1 MNGVF
6 SIILFMIMITV
17 LILLTMTVKHMS
29 HEIDELKEELE
40 KHRARF
46 NYLEFDYL
54 SISDIEERLDKLEE
68 ALELKEYY
76 DDTSLNKK

>member
-40 KHRARF
+40 KYRARF

-54 SISDIEERLDKLEE
+54 SISDIEERLDQLEE

-76 DDTSLNKK
+76 DDASINKK

>member
-6 SIILFMIMITV
+6 SIILFMIMIPV
-17 LILLTMTVKHMS
+17 LILLTIAVKRMT

-40 KHRARF
+40 KHIARF

-76 DDTSLNKK
+76 DDASRNKK

>member
-40 KHRARF
+40 KYRARF

-76 DDTSLNKK
+76 DDASRNKK

>member
-6 SIILFMIMITV
+6 SIILFMIMITI

-40 KHRARF
+40 KYRARF

-76 DDTSLNKK
+76 DDASRNKK

>member
-1 MNGVF
+1 MTTLLF
-6 SIILFMIMITV
+6 SIALVVLTV
-17 LILLTMTVKHMS
+17 ALIAMSITVKHLS
-29 HEIDELKEELE
+29 DEIDELKEELE

-76 DDTSLNKK
+76 DDALRNKK